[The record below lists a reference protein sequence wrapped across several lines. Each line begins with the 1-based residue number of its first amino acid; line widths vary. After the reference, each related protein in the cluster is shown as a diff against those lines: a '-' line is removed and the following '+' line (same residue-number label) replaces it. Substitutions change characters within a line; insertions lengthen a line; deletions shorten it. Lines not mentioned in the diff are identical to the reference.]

1 MLLFAAGAWA
11 GGFTLVDSGVRAQ
24 GRAGAFVAG
33 ADDISA
39 QMYNPAAL
47 ANVQGTAIKLDLWAA
62 QQTSTFDREDRLG
75 TNPFDPVES
84 AAPPVLEPAGGVVG
98 HLGRLHPALRNTTV
112 AFGVMVPTG
121 ADYAWPA
128 AGAQRYAL
136 ISSQIRQVLVGP
148 SVAQQVA
155 PWLVVGASVQYTRL
169 QVNESLVATLC
180 NAEEPDACGSDNPMD
195 DVRLDLDAL
204 DAATFTWN
212 AGALL
217 RPARGILVGA
227 SVQPG
232 IRFEASGSATSTL
245 NEANTT
251 VLPFLTGAAFS
262 DPDATVIVDL
272 PWTARLGVQVTPH
285 ERARIEVAGTWT
297 GWSTTESLRV
307 TDLDLQL
314 TTPESGPLQGES
326 IVIDDD
332 MELSTGFVDSGSLRF
347 GGEWDAAPFLTV
359 RAGVYGESGATPD
372 STANASVVD
381 ADKAGGALGATVR
394 LGPHLVVD
402 VSGMFTAFADREVSN
417 SGYAQPALHV
427 DYHDSFATTLGT
439 GRIVGDGRTTS
450 SAWVAGLGVG
460 WAFGARDGG

>member
-1 MLLFAAGAWA
+1 MLLLAAVAWA

-39 QMYNPAAL
+39 QLYNPAAL
-47 ANVQGTAIKLDLWAA
+47 ANVRGTALKLDLWAA
-62 QQTSTFDREDRLG
+62 QQTSTFDREDLLG
-75 TNPFDPVES
+75 TNPFASVES
-84 AAPPVLEPAGGVVG
+84 AAPPVLEPAGGIVG
-98 HLGRLHPALRNTTV
+98 HLGGLHPALAETTL

-121 ADYAWPA
+121 VDYAWPES
-128 AGAQRYAL
+128 GAQRYAL

-148 SVAQQVA
+148 SVAQQLA
-155 PWLVVGASVQYTRL
+155 PWLVVGAGVQFTML
-169 QVNESLVATLC
+169 KVNESLVATLC

-204 DAATFTWN
+204 EATAFTGN
-212 AGALL
+212 VGILL

-227 SVQPG
+227 SVQPA
-232 IRFEASGSATSTL
+232 IHFEASGTATSTL

-262 DPDATVIVDL
+262 DPDATAIVDL

-285 ERARIEVAGTWT
+285 ERVRIEVAGTWT
-297 GWSTTESLRV
+297 GWSATESLRI
-307 TDLDLQL
+307 TDLDLEL
-314 TTPESGPLQGES
+314 TTPESGPLRGES

-332 MELSTGFVDSGSLRF
+332 MELATGFVDSGSLRL
-347 GGEWDAAPFLTV
+347 GGEWDARPFLTV
-359 RAGVYGESGATPD
+359 RAGIYGESGATPD
-372 STANASVVD
+372 ATANASVVD
-381 ADKAGGALGATVR
+381 ADKAGGALGATLR
-394 LGPHLVVD
+394 LGAHLVVD

-427 DYHDSFATTLGT
+427 DYHDSFATTLET
-439 GRIVGDGRTTS
+439 GRIVGNGRTTS

-460 WAFGARDGG
+460 WTFGAHDGG